1 MLGAKETH
9 DQNGRRPCRDR
20 RVEVL
25 LTKMSAVLF
34 PLKAGASHA
43 WLSVYCGQLC
53 WIDVDPTNNVFPTTE
68 HITLDYGDVCPIQGV
83 CIGRSEHAI
92 EVAVDVIPLLS
103 SY

>member
-1 MLGAKETH
+1 MLCAKEMH

-34 PLKAGASHA
+34 SLKVDASHA
-43 WLSVYCGQLC
+43 WLPVFCGQLG
-53 WIDVDPTNNVFPTTE
+53 WIDVDPTNNVFPTTK
-68 HITLDYGDVCPIQGV
+68 HITLDYGDVCPIKGV
-83 CIGRSEHAI
+83 CIGRSEQAV
-92 EVAVDVIPLLS
+92 EVAVNVIPLLS